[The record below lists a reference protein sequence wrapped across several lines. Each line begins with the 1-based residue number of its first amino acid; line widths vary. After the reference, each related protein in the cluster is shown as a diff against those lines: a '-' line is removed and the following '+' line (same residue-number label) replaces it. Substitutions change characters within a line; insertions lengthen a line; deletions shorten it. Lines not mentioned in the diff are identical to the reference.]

1 MGLVRAVIPS
11 ALIIQRCAIEPVD
24 EQVIDEGIRLVSLFP
39 CPPQEWTNVG
49 PRQPRRETYHPET
62 SMSDHHHGTNRKQV
76 SLAWYG
82 RDHAAS
88 SADLNSAEY

>member
-24 EQVIDEGIRLVSLFP
+24 EQVIDEGIRLVSLVP

-49 PRQPRRETYHPET
+49 PRQRYHPET

-76 SLAWYG
+76 SLAWQG
-82 RDHAAS
+82 RVHAAS
-88 SADLNSAEY
+88 NADLNSAEY